1 MYRRVATASAY
12 RRDSPSSLCEV
23 VRKYHY
29 DLCRRRARPAAA
41 GSMSCVDRSD
51 NRVHHLLGC
60 LSWRRLICRSEHR
73 MTYLWQRIFSCQSAA
88 RGGSGYFLVIGK
100 LRCSDAPHDRNN
112 SRRKGPSIN
121 KDNFGAFVA
130 VCQKNFFKYFSRPRS
145 PALIDLLILLLF
157 THSAF
162 ATCEILIPR
171 K

>member
-29 DLCRRRARPAAA
+29 DLCRRRARSATA

-51 NRVHHLLGC
+51 SPVHHLLGC

-88 RGGSGYFLVIGK
+88 RGGSGYFLFIGK
-100 LRCSDAPHDRNN
+100 FRCSDAPHDRNN
-112 SRRKGPSIN
+112 SRRKGPSISH
-121 KDNFGAFVA
+121 FIF
-130 VCQKNFFKYFSRPRS
+130 QPFFRGLR
-145 PALIDLLILLLF
+145 LIFLKIFQTAKTSFDSLMDRADSAMLLPGNLRN
-157 THSAF
+157 TK
-162 ATCEILIPR
+162 PQ
-171 K
+171 